1 MNVLWLIHLT
11 VMLDHHRYLIELS
24 YFWLF
29 WLIHLTVMLDHHHC
43 LIKFC
48 IQHHPNL
55 LLVVL
60 VDPSDRDVLPQLLH
74 LLLLLLKI
82 CLQLGVST
90 LGCLKEGEEKT
101 GWKKSTNE
109 VLLKSKWRLVMR
121 LIWYY
126 ETSFS
131 SPSVVSPRS
140 VSWQQLWSLQPLSP
154 EYGIEHDYHFPSCF
168 LNYCLPISL
177 FWDVHCSVT
186 SLSTRWTLSSAWPA
200 ASPTC

>member
-1 MNVLWLIHLT
+1 MTDPLDWIFISPSSLLSCWSILPWCQTIMYKILSLIHTSFSWFCECVLIDPFDSDVGSPPFSNWT
-11 VMLDHHRYLIELS
+11 V
-24 YFWLF
+24 
-29 WLIHLTVMLDHHHC
+29 
-43 LIKFC
+43 
-48 IQHHPNL
+48 L

-90 LGCLKEGEEKT
+90 LCCLKEGEEKT

-126 ETSFS
+126 ETSFPHLPLFHLDQFRGS
-131 SPSVVSPRS
+131 SYGPY
-140 VSWQQLWSLQPLSP
+140 SL
-154 EYGIEHDYHFPSCF
+154 
-168 LNYCLPISL
+168 
-177 FWDVHCSVT
+177 
-186 SLSTRWTLSSAWPA
+186 
-200 ASPTC
+200 